1 MSSVALQDK
10 LVLVPN
16 GAEQYGL
23 IGSTYAF
30 QATSW
35 EMSIAFTQDFSSDHA
50 AFGKTQFQIYYLEKV
65 PELEDKKQ
73 FAAEIYDDSVD
84 GMVIRTVP

>member
-1 MSSVALQDK
+1 
-10 LVLVPN
+10 
-16 GAEQYGL
+16 
-23 IGSTYAF
+23 
-30 QATSW
+30 
-35 EMSIAFTQDFSSDHA
+35 MSIAFTQDFSSDHA